1 MSTLLCPGTML
12 KNSNISVDYVGSTN
26 VATTSHLIFMTQGT
40 LTIGHPSYTFK
51 VNHYMNTFREG
62 ADKPQKVQH
71 VTNTATQH

>member
-1 MSTLLCPGTML
+1 MSTLLCPGTMF
-12 KNSNISVDYVGSTN
+12 KKSNISVDYVGCIN

-51 VNHYMNTFREG
+51 VNHDTNTSREG
-62 ADKPQKVQH
+62 TDKPQKVQH